1 MVALFG
7 SLLQRLA
14 RRTSVE
20 SATSSTSATEV
31 HEEDMSPALLRR
43 RSRLNMQVLVDLPV
57 NAMFHDVSPPGSPR
71 DTEKSA
77 LVKRGRLRPRGNTVV
92 LRNTRPVAATGEEV
106 CLSRW
111 HAGELPKDC
120 AICLETL
127 EPGDLVQPMANCR
140 HAFHAHCAK
149 LWLQAQPSSSQAK
162 CPECRGP
169 AMVMRAQLSE
179 EEGKVALPPAQLLGL

>member
-1 MVALFG
+1 
-7 SLLQRLA
+7 
-14 RRTSVE
+14 
-20 SATSSTSATEV
+20 
-31 HEEDMSPALLRR
+31 
-43 RSRLNMQVLVDLPV
+43 MQVLAELPV
-57 NAMFHDVSPPGSPR
+57 NAMFYDISPPGSPR
-71 DTEKSA
+71 DT
-77 LVKRGRLRPRGNTVV
+77 KRARPRGNTVV
-92 LRNTRPVAATGEEV
+92 LRNTRPVAAAGEEV

-111 HAGELPKDC
+111 HAGAESTKDC

-169 AMVMRAQLSE
+169 AMVMRRHLSE
-179 EEGKVALPPAQLLGL
+179 EEGEIALPPAQLLGI